1 MLKSVL
7 STKPWAK
14 DPAVVP
20 LPYREDM
27 MRDYLGRLPSQG
39 KPLKLGILWR
49 DGIIEPHPPVTRAM
63 TMVYDA
69 LNRTGH
75 KVSTPPKYSLNQSKA
90 TKMNINR

>member
-7 STKPWAK
+7 STKPWVK

-75 KVSTPPKYSLNQSKA
+75 KVSTPSQNVPQIRSRLL
-90 TKMNINR
+90 R